1 MEKLYTADPDGICG
15 NDDCGQMSA
24 WYVFSSL
31 GFYPVKPV
39 GGKYEIGVPMF
50 REAVVNTGNGK
61 QFVIKAPA
69 LSAENRYVKSV
80 KLNGKPLQ
88 DMTITHAEIMNG
100 GVIEFEMVA
109 KEAVAK

>member
-1 MEKLYTADPDGICG
+1 M
-15 NDDCGQMSA
+15 
-24 WYVFSSL
+24 
-31 GFYPVKPV
+31 
-39 GGKYEIGVPMF
+39 
-50 REAVVNTGNGK
+50 
-61 QFVIKAPA
+61 IKAPA

-100 GVIEFEMVA
+100 GVMEFEMVA